1 MAEPT
6 TRERIIEAGARII
19 HKNGFNNTGIKEI
32 LDASGVPKGSFYFYF
47 KNKEDFGLQ
56 VVDYFSAHFGG
67 KALALLADDSLP
79 PLGRLRAML
88 RWFRDFYEDGG
99 CTLGCPAGN
108 LAQEMGDLS
117 PAFREKLTS
126 VIEGMAR
133 MMAGPL
139 AEAQARGELPP
150 GLEPMAAARFMVS
163 AWHGALVRM
172 KVEKSVA
179 PLDLFDEMIFD
190 RLLACTGAPDG
201 ATGGTG

>member
-32 LDASGVPKGSFYFYF
+32 LDAAQVPKGSFYFYF

-56 VVDYFSAHFGG
+56 VVDYFSARFGG
-67 KALALLADDSLP
+67 MARSLLADESLP
-79 PLGRLRAML
+79 PLKRLRVML
-88 RWFRDFYEDGG
+88 RWFRDYYEGEG
-99 CTLGCPAGN
+99 CSLGCPAGN

-117 PAFREKLTS
+117 PAFGEKLST

-133 MMAGPL
+133 MFAGPL
-139 AEAQARGELPP
+139 TEARERGELPP
-150 GLEPMAAARFMVS
+150 GLDPMDAARFMVS

-172 KVEKSVA
+172 KAQKSIE

-190 RLLACTGAPDG
+190 RLLACTGASGGASDG
-201 ATGGTG
+201 